1 MLNFCLDKKKKKRKE
16 RNSLVKS
23 VIVIWKFHSITI
35 DAKLRS

>member
-1 MLNFCLDKKKKKRKE
+1 
-16 RNSLVKS
+16 VKS